1 MVIKWLRH
9 WVRGD
14 FGLDARD
21 HRAITENVEGSFCGC
36 VADGAVGVVS
46 DFAIMGKRFCG
57 EVIVAS

>member
-14 FGLDARD
+14 FGPDERD
-21 HRAITENVEGSFCGC
+21 HRAITENVEGSFGGC
-36 VADGAVGVVS
+36 AADGAVEVVS
-46 DFAIMGKRFCG
+46 DFAIMKKRFGG